1 VTDVFPHLCP
11 CEPEGAIAGVDAEQ
25 TERFLDAFEGFRTI
39 PWVGGVFGVH
49 CSPNSERW
57 RATFIA
63 SVADLLRRHPRL
75 AGVQVN
81 IEPMP
86 SADEGFLLLLDELR
100 QALPE
105 GKVLSVAAYPPPTWW
120 HPFPDVHWDEAY
132 FRQVAARADQLAV
145 MMYDTA
151 IRFPKVYQYI
161 MAAWTSE
168 VLAWGREAEV
178 LLGVPA
184 YDDPGV
190 GYHRPSVENLRNAL
204 VGIHAA
210 LAGFESLPDSY
221 RGIAIYC
228 EWEMDDGEWQQLRA
242 EFGAGE

>member
-1 VTDVFPHLCP
+1 
-11 CEPEGAIAGVDAEQ
+11 
-25 TERFLDAFEGFRTI
+25 
-39 PWVGGVFGVH
+39 
-49 CSPNSERW
+49 
-57 RATFIA
+57 
-63 SVADLLRRHPRL
+63 
-75 AGVQVN
+75 
-81 IEPMP
+81 MP
-86 SADEGFLLLLDELR
+86 SGDASFLLLLDELE

-105 GKVLSVAAYPPPTWW
+105 GKLLSVAAYPPPTRW
-120 HPFPDVHWDEAY
+120 HPVPDVHWDEAY

-151 IRFPKVYQYI
+151 IRFPKLYQHV

-190 GYHRPSVENLRNAL
+190 GYHHPTVENLRNAL
-204 VGIHAA
+204 LGIHAA
-210 LAGFESLPDSY
+210 LARSESLPESY

-228 EWEMDDGEWQQLRA
+228 EWEMDDGEWQQLRV